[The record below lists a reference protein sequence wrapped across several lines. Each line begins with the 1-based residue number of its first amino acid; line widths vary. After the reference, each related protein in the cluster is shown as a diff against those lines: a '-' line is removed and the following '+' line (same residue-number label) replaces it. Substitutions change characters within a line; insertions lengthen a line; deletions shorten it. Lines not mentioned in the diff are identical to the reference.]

1 MENAILRSGQAHMA
15 KEADMTRGLSSRVTD
30 CRESFSMTMDAQ
42 EALQRLDA
50 HIALIDA
57 DIAQLNGMMLI
68 DEDIDARIVS
78 LDRTRARLA
87 AMRSSEPKSG
97 RDIQRD
103 AMIGLHSVIS
113 RDYAFTHE
121 FGEELPDEDAKPEP
135 VTTNEVASALMALDL
150 HHRSAIC
157 FVNRIVAFLYHGRQL
172 SMNVELADGED
183 LPVAMHTLN
192 QGAVWACLG
201 GGGANPDLWD
211 RVQKKALSDGKK
223 QSHIRRK
230 LRAEMHNK
238 ICKDLIPKGL
248 APTAKYLWFLCRKF
262 FFSLNVAE
270 KDGESYQYT
279 VYDRCYHHRM
289 YMGRLFMLDTMHRT
303 ALTRARMPR
312 ALEVYSHE
320 ITHIARTPKGLWGWG
335 QNGHGQLGSGHL
347 ASTRPAS
354 PFPPAQFV
362 EPTHLTITVC
372 PKVAELEASL
382 PPWEKHTMVTDVS
395 IDMYRSFIL
404 TTVGTVMAGDGASW
418 FIGFNNDVDD
428 HDFYPIA
435 VPAEFVPDHIMQG
448 DWTVVLSM
456 GDRQMI
462 SVLNKCGQLG
472 LGHKHEMT
480 GFEELPFR
488 VDRIM
493 VSDSKTFNVFLSG
506 RQLHFAGE
514 VPAHIFLSGL
524 LPGFNKDDNC
534 LTASPLRFPERV
546 RRFYCDPFAL
556 VWVIEGQ
563 AHVCQRRGVRV
574 TFVRFGISFEATAF
588 IGKSFCDQS
597 GQWFEMST
605 DSDEGGEM
613 VECDAPG
620 FIDEISIVYVDPWT
634 AGVREETNEL

>member
-1 MENAILRSGQAHMA
+1 
-15 KEADMTRGLSSRVTD
+15 
-30 CRESFSMTMDAQ
+30 MTMDAH
-42 EALQRLDA
+42 EALQQLDA

-113 RDYAFTHE
+113 RDYVDLPGDILTPMREAFTHE

-135 VTTNEVASALMALDL
+135 VTTNKVASALMALDL

-183 LPVAMHTLN
+183 LPVALHTLN
-192 QGAVWACLG
+192 QGAVWACLV

-335 QNGHGQLGSGHL
+335 QNAYYQLGFKSSGFVDP
-347 ASTRPAS
+347 TRLTFPA
-354 PFPPAQFV
+354 
-362 EPTHLTITVC
+362 C

-382 PPWEKHTMVTDVS
+382 PPG
-395 IDMYRSFIL
+395 RS
-404 TTVGTVMAGDGASW
+404 
-418 FIGFNNDVDD
+418 
-428 HDFYPIA
+428 
-435 VPAEFVPDHIMQG
+435 
-448 DWTVVLSM
+448 
-456 GDRQMI
+456 
-462 SVLNKCGQLG
+462 
-472 LGHKHEMT
+472 T
-480 GFEELPFR
+480 G
-488 VDRIM
+488 
-493 VSDSKTFNVFLSG
+493 
-506 RQLHFAGE
+506 
-514 VPAHIFLSGL
+514 
-524 LPGFNKDDNC
+524 
-534 LTASPLRFPERV
+534 
-546 RRFYCDPFAL
+546 
-556 VWVIEGQ
+556 W
-563 AHVCQRRGVRV
+563 
-574 TFVRFGISFEATAF
+574 
-588 IGKSFCDQS
+588 
-597 GQWFEMST
+597 
-605 DSDEGGEM
+605 
-613 VECDAPG
+613 
-620 FIDEISIVYVDPWT
+620 
-634 AGVREETNEL
+634 